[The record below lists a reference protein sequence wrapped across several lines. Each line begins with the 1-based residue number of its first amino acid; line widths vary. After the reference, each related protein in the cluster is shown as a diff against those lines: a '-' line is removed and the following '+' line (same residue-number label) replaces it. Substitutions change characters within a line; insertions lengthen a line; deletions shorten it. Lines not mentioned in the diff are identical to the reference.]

1 MNSKKNVEP
10 KITLRHNIY
19 GASWV
24 EIETSEDL
32 KTEVAVFRLT
42 REAQTSEVLSS
53 LNMELYRGKAFHY
66 SSDQALRR
74 EFGYIIEKRI

>member
-1 MNSKKNVEP
+1 MSNKKNVES
-10 KITLRHNIY
+10 KITFRHNVY

-42 REAQTSEVLSS
+42 EEAQASEVLSS
-53 LNMELYRGKAFHY
+53 LNMELYRGKEFHY
-66 SSDQALRR
+66 PNN
-74 EFGYIIEKRI
+74 IEKNTQRS